1 MIFGHLPLHEAA
13 GAVLAHTQRLPDRVL
28 KKGAVLDAAALDA
41 LRAGGV
47 EAVVAAKLEPGDV
60 GENEA
65 ADRLAAALLAPD
77 PRADSRAGS
86 RASGLRAT
94 RGATG
99 RVNLIAEVP
108 GLLRV
113 DAVAVDTLN
122 AVDEAL
128 TVATLPDYAP
138 VAAREMV
145 ATVKVIP
152 FAVPGALLRR
162 VEEAARAGPA
172 PLVLHPFR
180 PLRVGLVLTELPGL
194 KESVLEGTVEA
205 TAARVAG
212 LTGGLLPALHCPHA
226 EAPIARALEV
236 LVGQGA
242 EVLLVA
248 GASAVVDR
256 RDVGPAGIVA
266 AGGEILHFGM
276 PVDPGNLICLGRIG
290 ARPALVL
297 PGCARSPKLNGI
309 DWVLARLFA
318 GLPVDGA
325 AISRMGVG
333 GLLKDVG
340 ARPLP
345 RAKAAKD
352 AAAAATPDAGSDA
365 GSVPAP
371 AGPRVAA
378 VVLAAGRS
386 TRMAP
391 RNKLLIADRTGKP
404 LVARAVDAALSS
416 QARPVLVVTG
426 HRGDEVAR
434 ALGGRP
440 VRVVPAPDY
449 AEGLSASLRAGIA
462 AVPPECT
469 AALVCLGDMPLVA
482 GRHLDRLIEAYDPD
496 EGRTIVVPTSKGR
509 VGNPVL
515 WDRRFFPDI
524 LALTGDVGARAL
536 LQRHAESVTEVELG
550 DDAVLRDFDTAQSLA
565 ELPAHLRPVDAL

>member
-1 MIFGHLPLHEAA
+1 MIFGTLPLHEAE
-13 GAVLAHTQRLPDRVL
+13 GAVLAHTRRLPDRVL
-28 KKGAVLDAAALDA
+28 KKGAVLDTAALDA
-41 LRAGGV
+41 LRAAGV

-60 GENEA
+60 GENDA
-65 ADRLAAALLAPD
+65 ADRLAAALLAP
-77 PRADSRAGS
+77 
-86 RASGLRAT
+86 GLRAT

-99 RVNLIAEVP
+99 RVNLLAETP

-113 DAVAVDTLN
+113 DAAAVDALN
-122 AVDEAL
+122 AVDESL

-162 VEEAARAGPA
+162 AEEAARAGPA
-172 PLVLHPFR
+172 PMALHPFR
-180 PLRVGLVLTELPGL
+180 PLRVGLVMTELPGL
-194 KESVLEGTVEA
+194 KASVLEGTVEA

-226 EAPIARALEV
+226 QAPIARALET
-236 LVGQGA
+236 LIGQGA
-242 EVLLVA
+242 DVLLVA

-290 ARPALVL
+290 SRPALVL

-345 RAKAAKD
+345 RAKATKD
-352 AAAAATPDAGSDA
+352 AAPAAGSDA
-365 GSVPAP
+365 DPAP
-371 AGPRVAA
+371 ASAGPRVAA

-404 LVARAVDAALSS
+404 MVARAVDAALSS
-416 QARPVLVVTG
+416 RARPVLVVTG
-426 HRGDEVAR
+426 HRGDEVAQ

-440 VRVVPAPDY
+440 VRLVPAPDH
-449 AEGLSASLRAGIA
+449 AAGLSASLRAGIA

-524 LALTGDVGARAL
+524 LALSGDVGARAL

-550 DDAVLRDFDTAQSLA
+550 DDAVLRDFDTAESLA

>member
-1 MIFGHLPLHEAA
+1 MIFGTLPLHEAE
-13 GAVLAHTQRLPDRVL
+13 GAVLAHTRRLPDRVL

-41 LRAGGV
+41 LRAAGV
-47 EAVVAAKLEPGDV
+47 EDVVAAKLEPGDV
-60 GENEA
+60 GETEA
-65 ADRLAAALLAPD
+65 ADRLAAALLAP
-77 PRADSRAGS
+77 
-86 RASGLRAT
+86 GLRAT

-99 RVNLIAEVP
+99 RVNLIAETP

-113 DAVAVDTLN
+113 DAAAVDALN
-122 AVDEAL
+122 AVHESL

-138 VAAREMV
+138 LAAREMV

-152 FAVPGALLRR
+152 FAVPGDLLRR
-162 VEEAARAGPA
+162 AEGAARAGPA
-172 PLVLHPFR
+172 PMALHPFR

-205 TAARVAG
+205 TSARVAG

-226 EAPIARALEV
+226 EAPIARALET
-236 LVGQGA
+236 LIGQGA
-242 EVLLVA
+242 DVLLVA

-297 PGCARSPKLNGI
+297 PGCARSPKPNGI

-345 RAKAAKD
+345 RAKAAKE
-352 AAAAATPDAGSDA
+352 AAPAAGPMPS
-365 GSVPAP
+365 P

-391 RNKLLIADRTGKP
+391 HNKLLIADRTGKP

-416 QARPVLVVTG
+416 RARPVLVVTG

-449 AEGLSASLRAGIA
+449 ADGLSASLRAGVA

-524 LALTGDVGARAL
+524 LALTGDMGARAL
-536 LQRHAESVTEVELG
+536 LQRHAEAVTEVELG
-550 DDAVLRDFDTAQSLA
+550 DDAVLRDFDTAESLA